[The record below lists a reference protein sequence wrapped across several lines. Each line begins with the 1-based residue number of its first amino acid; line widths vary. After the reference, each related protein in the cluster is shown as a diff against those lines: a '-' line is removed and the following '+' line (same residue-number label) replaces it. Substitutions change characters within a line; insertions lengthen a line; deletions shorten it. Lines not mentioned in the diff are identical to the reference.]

1 MPTDEQLYS
10 RYLKGDLEALD
21 ELIIR
26 HQEGLTWFLY
36 GIVKNQDDAQDLMMD
51 SFAVLISKKIKFS
64 NISSFKT
71 WLYGIGRNLAMKH
84 IRKCSRISTVAD
96 ISDDNRN
103 TMLDELANVCTEND
117 LLSEFIRKEE
127 YSSLYDALESL
138 KDEYRMVLYL
148 KYFEQMETEQIAKV
162 LKKTSKQVYNLI
174 ARAREQ
180 LREQLQD
187 CSE

>member
-51 SFAVLISKKIKFS
+51 SFAILISKKVKFS

-71 WLYGIGRNLAMKH
+71 WLYGIGRNLAIKY
-84 IRKCSRISTVAD
+84 IRKHSRLSTVAI

-103 TMLDELANVCTEND
+103 TMLDGLVNVCTEND
-117 LLSEFIRKEE
+117 LLSDFIRKEE
-127 YSSLYDALESL
+127 YSSLYDAIENLN
-138 KDEYRMVLYL
+138 DEYRMVLYL

-162 LKKTSKQVYNLI
+162 LKKSSKQIYNLVS
-174 ARAREQ
+174 RAKEQ
-180 LREQLQD
+180 LREQL
-187 CSE
+187 